1 MDAQHLLCTCVTSK
15 LCFGWEMG
23 LYDREYYRENDGQMS
38 FSMGGQTATMLLLYV
53 NVGIFLVDW
62 ALQLD
67 LARYFGAHVD
77 TVYKPYLWFQYVTYG
92 FLHSTKTI
100 WHILGNMF
108 VLWMFGRFVEA
119 RYGKAEFLKIY
130 FISIVIC
137 GIVWNVATLAAFGG
151 EIPMMKDGET
161 LGMVG
166 ASGAI
171 STIMAL
177 FICLYPK
184 MTVYLG
190 FLIPVPAWVVGVLIL
205 LSNIFGQDESVAYS
219 AHLAGIGFGLAYF
232 FSGVHLGKFIP
243 SKLALPKWSLKSRPK
258 LRIHTEEE
266 DFDPYNDSDEEAER
280 ILEKVNQS
288 GMESL
293 TEAERKKLE
302 AYSRRMRQKLS

>member
-1 MDAQHLLCTCVTSK
+1 
-15 LCFGWEMG
+15 
-23 LYDREYYRENDGQMS
+23 MS
-38 FSMGGQTATMLLLYV
+38 FSLGGQSATMLLLYI
-53 NVGIFLVDW
+53 NVGIFIVDW
-62 ALQLD
+62 ALQLN
-67 LARYFGAHVD
+67 LGQYFGAHVD
-77 TVYKPYLWFQYVTYG
+77 TIFKPYLWYQYLTYG
-92 FLHSTKTI
+92 FLHDTKSI

-108 VLWMFGRFVEA
+108 VLWMFGRFVEV

-130 FISIVIC
+130 LTSIVLC
-137 GIVWNVATLAAFGG
+137 GIVWNLATLAAWGG
-151 EIPMMKDGET
+151 EIPMMANGES

-166 ASGAI
+166 ASGGI

-190 FLIPVPAWVVGVLIL
+190 FLIPVPAWAVGVLIL
-205 LSNIFGQDESVAYS
+205 LSNIFGQNESVAYS

-243 SKLALPKWSLKSRPK
+243 SKLALPKWSLRSRTK

-266 DFDPYNDSDEEAER
+266 EYDPYNDSDEEAER

-293 TEAERKKLE
+293 NEAERKKLE

>member
-1 MDAQHLLCTCVTSK
+1 
-15 LCFGWEMG
+15 MG

-38 FSMGGQTATMLLLYV
+38 FSVEGQSATMLLLYV
-53 NVGIFLVDW
+53 NVGIFLADW
-62 ALQLD
+62 ALQLN
-67 LARYFGAHVD
+67 LIQYFGAHAD
-77 TVYKPYLWFQYVTYG
+77 TLFKPYLWFQYLTYG

-119 RYGKAEFLKIY
+119 KYGKAEFLKIY
-130 FISIVIC
+130 LISIVLC
-137 GIVWNVATLAAFGG
+137 GIVWNLETLARYGG
-151 EIPMMKDGET
+151 EIPRSVDGGA
-161 LGMVG
+161 LPMVG

-190 FLIPVPAWVVGVLIL
+190 LLIPVPAWVVGVFILI
-205 LSNIFGQDESVAYS
+205 SNLFGQDENIAYS
-219 AHLAGIGFGLAYF
+219 AHLAGIGFGVAYF
-232 FSGVHLGKFIP
+232 FSGIQLGKFIP
-243 SKLALPKWSLKSRPK
+243 SKLALPKWSLRSRPK